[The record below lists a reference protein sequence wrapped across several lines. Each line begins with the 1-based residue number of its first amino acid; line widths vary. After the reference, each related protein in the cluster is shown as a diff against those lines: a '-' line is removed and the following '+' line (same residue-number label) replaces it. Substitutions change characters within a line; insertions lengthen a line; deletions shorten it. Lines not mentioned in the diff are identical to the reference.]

1 MAMKKEILE
10 RYRRDARGRL
20 VVDIAAAKVSDLYD
34 DFDKQAPFVRKELD
48 DELVEYLIESAREL
62 GREPFGINFSLGES
76 IDEAIQRRVGS
87 SINNYFDYLIARN
100 TRELRAA
107 FRTAL
112 TLFALGFSMLSGS
125 IYLNSHFDLVGSLF
139 DRLVAEGLVIA
150 SWVSMWEA
158 IAGILLNWQPT
169 VRQRLIY
176 RRLRNAEVTF
186 DRLPDELTPAEGS
199 A

>member
-10 RYRRDARGRL
+10 RYRRDARGKL
-20 VVDIAAAKVSDLYD
+20 VVDIAAAKVNDLYD
-34 DFDKQAPFVRKELD
+34 DFDRQAPFVRKELD

-76 IDEAIQRRVGS
+76 IDEAVQRRVGS
-87 SINNYFDYLIARN
+87 SINSYFDYLIARN
-100 TRELRAA
+100 TSELRVA

-112 TLFALGFSMLSGS
+112 TLFALGLAMLSGS
-125 IYLNSHFDLVGSLF
+125 FYLNSHFDLVGNLF
-139 DRLVAEGLVIA
+139 DRLVADGLVIA

-158 IAGILLNWQPT
+158 MAGILLNWQPT
-169 VRQRLIY
+169 VRQRLVF
-176 RRLRNAEVTF
+176 RRLRNAAVTF
-186 DRLPDELTPAEGS
+186 DRLPEPTPAEES